1 MLRRLA
7 SVRAQ
12 RWSSEIHRYLLCY
25 CVCRC
30 WRRSSEDV
38 IVNALCATD
47 ASVHPAAADDADIT
61 AFDRSDDHTADD
73 KGWIMSMRHMSSIK
87 HRTNTASRIFFIPD
101 DGSDYAML
109 TVLSACLSVS
119 WISLKVVIR
128 FLRNLLSWWRLGLGQ
143 VSRPR
148 EGIPRETY
156 FLINPRT
163 LWHRAIKFG
172 AIAHHGRGKF
182 LRGRPLRSTRDH
194 RVGSCVVVVGECEI
208 CVLTSAVLVSILPPS
223 RRGVIGLCFTETKY

>member
-30 WRRSSEDV
+30 WRRSIEDV

-87 HRTNTASRIFFIPD
+87 HRTNTASRIFF
-101 DGSDYAML
+101 Y
-109 TVLSACLSVS
+109 
-119 WISLKVVIR
+119 
-128 FLRNLLSWWRLGLGQ
+128 
-143 VSRPR
+143 PR
-148 EGIPRETY
+148 
-156 FLINPRT
+156 
-163 LWHRAIKFG
+163 
-172 AIAHHGRGKF
+172 
-182 LRGRPLRSTRDH
+182 
-194 RVGSCVVVVGECEI
+194 
-208 CVLTSAVLVSILPPS
+208 
-223 RRGVIGLCFTETKY
+223 RRIGLCDAYCLVCLPVCQLNKSKSCDQISTKSSELMAFGTGSSIPPTGGDTKGDLFFN